1 MKKSIL
7 FAMFFGGVFAAN
19 AQTNTTAGPA
29 SANVTLNVNLSPL
42 QSIVVNSKVVDL
54 NYVDSENYQQ
64 GVSATQAG
72 HLTVFSTGDF
82 KVSVMSNATELT
94 STNGGTSPID
104 RGDIKIKATS
114 VTGGT
119 GTALTF
125 TAAQTA
131 VGLTGA
137 PVEIGTGTAGTGNID
152 VVYTAA
158 GGSTYLKKVNGN
170 TLTTYSA
177 DVTYSILP
185 K

>member
-1 MKKSIL
+1 
-7 FAMFFGGVFAAN
+7 MFVGGVFAAN
-19 AQTNTTAGPA
+19 AQKTSIITNETKGPA

-42 QSIVVNSKVVDL
+42 QSIVVNNATVDL
-54 NYVDSENYQQ
+54 NYEDSIDYEQ
-64 GVSATQAG
+64 GVSATKAG

-82 KVSVMSNATELT
+82 KVSVMSNAATLT

-158 GGSTYLKKVNGN
+158 GGNTYLQKVNNN

-177 DVTYSILP
+177 DVTYSIIA